1 MKKKQQSP
9 VGTRPVAS
17 AKSAQTQA
25 ANVYRKLADAHA
37 SACKPVAP
45 AQEKDAMPPQTAE
58 FYRIYDRFV
67 EECGEAGYWKESTY
81 QKFARQRAL
90 LQTYRSDLT
99 FDHFTTDGLN
109 HYIHFLC
116 TERAMCNST
125 IKRQL
130 QFLKWFLHWAFQK
143 NYHNNRDFDG
153 YRPKL
158 FTAEKKVI
166 YLNAEQ
172 INKICNA
179 HIPSNQQHLQ
189 AVRDV
194 FLFCCF
200 TGLRYSDAYN
210 LKRSHVKAAAIE
222 ITTIKT
228 SRRIVIDLNATSRA
242 ILDKYARR
250 QFKHDKALPVISHRR
265 MNKYLKDLGALSGLD
280 EMVSL
285 TYFRGNVRTDEEVPL
300 YALLSTHAGRRSFIC
315 NALTLGIAPEVV
327 MKWTGHSSYAAMK
340 PYIDICDSVKK
351 QAMTRFDT
359 LLSAENLVAEN
370 K

>member
-1 MKKKQQSP
+1 MKKKE
-9 VGTRPVAS
+9 T
-17 AKSAQTQA
+17 
-25 ANVYRKLADAHA
+25 YRKLADAHA

-45 AQEKDAMPPQTAE
+45 AQEKDAMPPLSAE

-67 EECGEAGYWKESTY
+67 QECGAAGYWKESTY

-90 LQTYRSDLT
+90 LQTYRADLT

-130 QFLKWFLHWAFQK
+130 QFLKWFLRWAFQK

-158 FTAEKKVI
+158 FTAEKKVV

-172 INKICNA
+172 INKIRNA

-242 ILDKYARR
+242 ILNKYARR
-250 QFKHDKALPVISHRR
+250 QFKHNKALPVISHRR
-265 MNKYLKDLGALSGLD
+265 MNKYLKDLGALSGLN
-280 EMVSL
+280 ETVSL

-300 YALLSTHAGRRSFIC
+300 YALLSTHVGRRSFIC

-340 PYIDICDSVKK
+340 PYIDICDSVKQ
-351 QAMTRFDT
+351 QAMTRFDS

-370 K
+370 KYV